1 MRAIVHT
8 FFAVLLS
15 LSMPV
20 MAEALVV
27 DDSENFALLEE
38 QAQAAEEL
46 PVAQEDPYA
55 IANALEE
62 SAVQHA
68 ATPRSSTTGR
78 NIELVNKL
86 QSLQKEVQELR
97 GQLEIQAHD
106 LEELKQQQLAYYQ
119 DPDNRLNQNPLPQ
132 TAHETHAIAPTPK
145 QAHPHHAATAPT
157 TRSTNDKIIDPQTAM
172 DIQPMQDLVQT
183 PSNNVRIN
191 PADEQ
196 ISYLAAYDLVKQ
208 KQFPQATQAMQQ
220 FLTKYPHGGYSAN
233 AHYWLGELHL
243 SHKDY
248 SEAIT
253 QFDTIVQNFKSSSKY
268 APSRLKLGYAL
279 AETGRIGEAKEQL
292 TAVMNQYPDT
302 SAAHLAHIKL
312 EKLGG

>member
-46 PVAQEDPYA
+46 PVAQDDPYA
-55 IANALEE
+55 INDLEE

-68 ATPRSSTTGR
+68 VNPGSSTTGR

-97 GQLEIQAHD
+97 GQLEVQAHE

-119 DPDNRLNQNPLPQ
+119 DLDNRLNQNHLPQ
-132 TAHETHAIAPTPK
+132 TAQATHAIAPTPK
-145 QAHPHHAATAPT
+145 QAHPHHAATTPST
-157 TRSTNDKIIDPQTAM
+157 QSTNAKIIDTQTAM
-172 DIQPMQDLVQT
+172 DIQPIQDLVQT
-183 PSNNVRIN
+183 PSNNVRVN

-233 AHYWLGELHL
+233 AHYWLGDLHL

-292 TAVMNQYPDT
+292 TAVINQYPDT
-302 SAAHLAHIKL
+302 SAARLAHIKL